1 MQKLFKKL
9 KAIWMKTLPT
19 LTKLEILLSYQ
30 YTLKRKIN
38 AVKTLEDKI
47 LEQEEDPATMEAIL
61 TESMK
66 LCIIKYV

>member
-1 MQKLFKKL
+1 
-9 KAIWMKTLPT
+9 MKTLPI
-19 LTKLEILLSYQ
+19 LRKLEILSSYQ

-38 AVKTLEDKI
+38 AVKTLEDTI

>member
-1 MQKLFKKL
+1 
-9 KAIWMKTLPT
+9 MKTLPT
-19 LTKLEILLSYQ
+19 LRKLEILSSYQ

-38 AVKTLEDKI
+38 AVKTLEDTI